1 MGFSKGGARLKYIVF
16 DMEWNQTYGHE
27 RPLPFGRTLSG
38 EIIEIGA
45 VRLDE
50 SFAPEA
56 HFKTYVRP
64 FFYRKL
70 HSAVKRLT
78 GIDKTMLASAPS
90 FPEVLEQFK
99 EFCTDDFVTLTW
111 GDSDIPILRENI
123 DAHSLPKW
131 TAKNYNLQSIYMRQ
145 VGSKNCI
152 SLESAAEQLSIDSTD
167 VQFHDASCDAEITA
181 LIAGKIDTAKGISE
195 YQTPIGELSD
205 SDILSFE
212 KVGGVVN
219 LQKLRS
225 DPRIRFTLCP
235 LCKRPME
242 AKRIIP
248 HSSGKKIACLECPE
262 HGKFLLRLRT
272 HHVKEEIFNVNKS
285 LFPWTEDV
293 ERVWL
298 DRLAVADRK
307 KEKFLSRVRAKKNRK
322 KENAEK

>member
-1 MGFSKGGARLKYIVF
+1 MKYIVF
-16 DMEWNQTYGHE
+16 DMEWNQTYGRE
-27 RPLPFGRTLSG
+27 RPLSFGRTLSG

-50 SFAPEA
+50 SFRTEA
-56 HFKTYVRP
+56 FFKTYVRP
-64 FFYRKL
+64 YFYKKL

-78 GIDKTMLASAPS
+78 GIDKATLAGAPTFSEAYES
-90 FPEVLEQFK
+90 FKL
-99 EFCTDDFVTLTW
+99 FCTDDFVTLTW
-111 GDSDIPILRENI
+111 GDSDVPILRENI

-152 SLESAAEQLSIDSTD
+152 SLETAAEQLGIDSSN
-167 VQFHDASCDAEITA
+167 VQFHDAFCDAGITA

-195 YQTPIGELSD
+195 YRTPIAELSD
-205 SDILSFE
+205 SDILFFE
-212 KVGGVVN
+212 KIGGVVN

-225 DPRIRFTLCP
+225 DPRIRFTVCP
-235 LCKRPME
+235 ECKKPME

-248 HSSGKKIACLECPE
+248 HSSGKKLACLECPD
-262 HGKFLLRLRT
+262 HGKYLLRLRT
-272 HHVKEEIFNVNKS
+272 HHVKDDIFNVTKS

-307 KEKFLSRVRAKKNRK
+307 KEKFLARVRAKKNKK
-322 KENAEK
+322 KETE